1 MLTMVNKILMVK
13 IVTKN
18 KDVIHFQFMLK
29 WIDIVNSQRKWLHF
43 KKEKKKRIQI
53 MVVSV

>member
-1 MLTMVNKILMVK
+1 MVYKILIVK

-29 WIDIVNSQRKWLHF
+29 WLDIVNSQRKWLHF
-43 KKEKKKRIQI
+43 KKRKEKKKIQI